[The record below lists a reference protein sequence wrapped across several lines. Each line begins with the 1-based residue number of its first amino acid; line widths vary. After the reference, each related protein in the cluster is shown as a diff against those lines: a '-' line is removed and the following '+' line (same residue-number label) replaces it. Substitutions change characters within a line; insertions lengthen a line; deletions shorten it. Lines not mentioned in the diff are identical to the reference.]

1 MSNKRKEVIS
11 FLVLIALCIT
21 AACTF
26 ADEVSWDAAMRAAEP
41 LHWYKFNEPPKS
53 ADPNA
58 PYDPNCYDY
67 GSAGI
72 NGVYLSYSDPGQEGA
87 FGPQSAVLFEDQ
99 NVDYIYEDIMYVGLE
114 PGDNGALTTPE
125 WTAQFIV
132 KKILDK
138 DWYEGWLDQ
147 TPRLDEAQI
156 LCDSYSYSIR
166 LVGYDFGGQLSF
178 TRYGDE
184 DFEFAP
190 ESGKSLVVPTGQWC
204 HITFRKNAA
213 GTQVFF
219 NGEKVGTTAEN
230 IDLPLENY
238 GGRAIWI
245 YDGMYGL
252 LDEAVAFD
260 RELSDFELEK
270 HNFAYNPPLIPDR
283 FELYENTPSL
293 LSLWSGDNATAELA
307 TDEVYEGVQSLKA
320 VFGPGG
326 GTIVKDPP
334 ASFDYTY
341 EGEKNIEVWFK
352 GDPANTEG
360 TVTITAKDTE
370 GLPIASTTAEAAT
383 TSGDWNVAGILVDI
397 DRPSTDPNFVMDPNS
412 RWHYVET
419 LEIDVSA
426 AGTLYFDKI
435 EFAVPKTPLQ
445 KVLQWDFDHTEGTT
459 VVDSVN
465 GVNGVLDYEE
475 PVVWVENGGHTGQ
488 IGDHALYLG
497 PSPNYQVVAYNV
509 TAPEEVAA
517 LFDARIDFSINMWVN
532 FYEPPVV
539 PAMLGGFGL
548 GRHSV
553 EEPAPAYTNRY
564 ISYIGAL
571 PSWPYNWGGVSFWP
585 HYDDVYSENLASLN
599 EWHMMTVTYDGWT
612 RFVRIYLDGLEVGK
626 RMFLEGLADTE
637 PQISIS
643 PLGYDSSTYF
653 EGLVDDFSLWQGIL
667 PWDDY
672 DDDPTNDILSLYG
685 DWVCPALDKPA
696 LDYDDDCRVGIG
708 DFAMMAQEWM
718 YCGRWPS
725 ALCD

>member
-1 MSNKRKEVIS
+1 MSNRCKNIANFV
-11 FLVLIALCIT
+11 VLITLCIT
-21 AACTF
+21 AVSTF
-26 ADEVSWDAAMRAAEP
+26 ADEVSWNAAMRAAEP
-41 LHWYKFNEPPKS
+41 LHWYKFDEPAPS
-53 ADPNA
+53 PDPNV
-58 PYDPNCYDY
+58 PSDPNCYDY

-72 NGVYLSYSDPGQEGA
+72 NGVYRSLVDRAQEGA
-87 FGPQSAVLFEDQ
+87 FGPGTAVLFQDGNTNEEF
-99 NVDYIYEDIMYVGLE
+99 EDIMYVGTT
-114 PGDNGALTTPE
+114 PGEGGALATPE

-132 KKILDK
+132 KKVLDK
-138 DWYEGWLDQ
+138 TWYENG
-147 TPRLDEAQI
+147 RLDEAQA

-166 LVGYDFGGQLSF
+166 LVGYNCDGQLGF
-178 TRYGDE
+178 VRYGDE
-184 DFEFAP
+184 DFEFDP
-190 ESGKSLVVPTGQWC
+190 EPGKSVVVPTGQWC
-204 HITFRKNAA
+204 HITFRKNAT

-219 NGEKVGTTAEN
+219 NGEKVGTTTEN

-238 GGRAIWI
+238 GGRAYWI

-283 FELYENTPSL
+283 FELYEDNPSL
-293 LSLWSGDNATAELA
+293 LSLWSGDDATVELA
-307 TDEVYEGVQSLKA
+307 TNEIYEGTQSLKA
-320 VFGPGG
+320 VFGSGG
-326 GTIVKDPP
+326 GTIIKDPP
-334 ASFDYTY
+334 SSFDYTY
-341 EGEKNIEVWFK
+341 EGQKTIEVWFK

-360 TVTITAKDTE
+360 TVTVTVKDSD
-370 GLPIASTTAEAAT
+370 GQPVASTTAEATT
-383 TSGDWNVAGILVDI
+383 TSDDWNMAGIFVDLP
-397 DRPSTDPNFVMDPNS
+397 RYLMDPNLVIDPNS
-412 RWHYVET
+412 PWCYAET

-435 EFAVPKTPLQ
+435 EFIAPFTPLQ

-459 VVDSVN
+459 VLDSLN
-465 GVNGVLDYEE
+465 GVNGTLDYEE
-475 PVVWVENGGHTGQ
+475 EAVWVEDGGHTGE

-497 PSPNYQVVAYNV
+497 PSPDYQVVAYNV

-517 LFDARIDFSINMWVN
+517 LFDAKIDFSINMWVN
-532 FYEPPVV
+532 FYEPPAV

-548 GRHSV
+548 GNAISS
-553 EEPAPAYTNRY
+553 APAYSNRY
-564 ISYIGAL
+564 ISYIGYLYSYSTKWA
-571 PSWPYNWGGVSFWP
+571 GVSFWP
-585 HYDDVYSENLASLN
+585 HHEDTYSMARATLN

-612 RFVRIYLDGLEVGK
+612 QYIRIYLDGVEVGK
-626 RMFLEGLADTE
+626 RWMAKGLTDAE

-653 EGLVDDFSLWQGIL
+653 EGLVDDFSLWQGVL

-685 DWVCPALDKPA
+685 KWVCPPLDKPA

-708 DFAMMAQEWM
+708 DFALMAQEWM